1 MTPPGTGQQPQPSL
15 TLPGASFD
23 ALASGGGSARE
34 SAFLARGERSRRL
47 LLLGELL
54 DLLEEQ
60 PGTLEPLP
68 PAATAWEA
76 ISSAARH
83 RPPVVE
89 ELLSAPQVGNW
100 IAHALRRLH
109 GTAGG
114 PPLWVDTGHLHA
126 LSVVACLRAGVDG
139 STEVPVRN
147 GEIALPTL
155 GLARLPGCA
164 SASPYTTA
172 RAEVRNGTLH
182 LTGGAQSLTVEP
194 LRAGRSAGWLPL
206 RTVDR
211 HGRVPLDDL
220 DPYRNLDDPVP
231 PEPLDSTAFEAWRAV
246 FDEAVE
252 ILAGHTTPG
261 PGRPVLTDIR
271 CLVPWGAALASA
283 GGERIP
289 VRSASTADAY
299 GSMVLSRPP
308 DGLALAETLVHELQ
322 HSKLGAIMHLF
333 PLLDD
338 DRAELYYSPWRP
350 DPRHLTGLLHGAYAF
365 TGVAGFW
372 HDRLGGPH
380 HATAAF
386 QFALRRLH
394 CRHAVST
401 LLHHARLT
409 PVGRRLVHGLAATL
423 DTWLRHPLDASVVRR
438 ARAAARSHLVEW
450 RLRNLR
456 WDPATGTTQIT
467 GSLRQGIWHD
477 DRVRLYGL
485 PPALLTDPQTADE
498 HLCAGNPAAALPRYA
513 EALRRNPED
522 AHARAGR
529 LLATAALHPRLRPA
543 LRLPERAAHL
553 MR

>member
-1 MTPPGTGQQPQPSL
+1 MTRSDAGQQPL
-15 TLPGASFD
+15 TLPGVCFD

-34 SAFLARGERSRRL
+34 SSFLAAGERTRRL

-60 PGTLEPLP
+60 PAALGPLP
-68 PAATAWEA
+68 PAAAAWEA
-76 ISSAARH
+76 IGRAARA
-83 RPPVVE
+83 RPSAVE

-114 PPLWVDTGHLHA
+114 PPLWVDTGHVHA

-139 STEVPVRN
+139 ATEVPVRN
-147 GEIALPTL
+147 GDVMLPTL
-155 GLARLPGCA
+155 GLARLPGA
-164 SASPYTTA
+164 TSPYTTA
-172 RAEVRNGTLH
+172 RADVRGGTLH
-182 LTGGAQSLTVEP
+182 LTRGTRSTAVEP
-194 LRAGRSAGWLPL
+194 LRAGRSATWLAL
-206 RTVDR
+206 RSVDDR
-211 HGRVPLDDL
+211 GRVVLDDL
-220 DPYRNLDDPVP
+220 DPYRDLDDPVP
-231 PEPLDSTAFEAWRAV
+231 PDPLGGAEFQAWRTV
-246 FDEAVE
+246 FGEAVE
-252 ILAGHTTPG
+252 ILAADPAPG
-261 PGRPVLTDIR
+261 PGRPVLTDLR
-271 CLVPWGAALASA
+271 CLVPWGPALAAA
-283 GGERIP
+283 GAERLP

-322 HSKLGAIMHLF
+322 HGKLGAIMHLF

-338 DRAELYYSPWRP
+338 DRAETYYSPWRP

-380 HATAAF
+380 HDTAAF

-394 CRHAVST
+394 CRHAVAT
-401 LLHHARLT
+401 LLRHARLT
-409 PVGRRLVHGLAATL
+409 DVGRRLVHGLAATL
-423 DTWLRHPLDASVVRR
+423 DAWLRRPLDVRVVRR

-456 WDPATGTTQIT
+456 WDAATGTTQVT
-467 GSLRQGIWHD
+467 GGLQHGVWYD

-485 PPALLTDPQTADE
+485 PPGLLADPRTADE
-498 HLCAGNPAAALPRYA
+498 YLCAGDPAAALPRYA
-513 EALRRNPED
+513 EALRRDPGD
-522 AHARAGR
+522 AHAQAGW
-529 LLATAALHPRLRPA
+529 LLAAAALRPRLRPA

-553 MR
+553 MA